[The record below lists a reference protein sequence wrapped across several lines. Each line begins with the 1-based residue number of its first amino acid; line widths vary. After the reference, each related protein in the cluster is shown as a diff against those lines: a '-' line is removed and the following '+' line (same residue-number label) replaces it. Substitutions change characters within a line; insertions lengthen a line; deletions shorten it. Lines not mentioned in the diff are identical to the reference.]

1 MNGYLK
7 STNDYNENDINNEN
21 PNKLKIL
28 KKDTN
33 KYKNI
38 NIYNDNDNDENEND
52 INNENPDKL
61 KNLKKDTNTNENYKN
76 DKLEINIFSEIVD
89 DIYKSNINNKLIN
102 DI

>member
-7 STNDYNENDINNEN
+7 STNNDNENDINNEN
-21 PNKLKIL
+21 PNKLK
-28 KKDTN
+28 
-33 KYKNI
+33 
-38 NIYNDNDNDENEND
+38 
-52 INNENPDKL
+52 
-61 KNLKKDTNTNENYKN
+61 NLKKDTNTNENDKN